1 MPLRRLLFMR
11 ISYCLLQTLLSVVIA
26 GAALAQDTV
35 RESASL
41 SGYVRDVTSG
51 ETLLL
56 ANVRVDGT
64 SIGAATNNS
73 GYYTVTGIPPGALTV
88 AVSYIGYRTER
99 VDVELAPGEQ
109 RRLDIELLPEE
120 QDIEEVTVT
129 GEREELYEA
138 RKIGVQQLQTQL
150 IKSLPAFLQPDVFRS
165 LQLLPGVK
173 AASDYSSGLYIRGGG
188 PDQTLILLDRTSI
201 YNPSHFF
208 GVFSTFNPDAI
219 KDVRLYKGG
228 FPAEYGGRL
237 GSVVDIYNR
246 DGNRR
251 EFDAGLSIGL
261 LSSRGIIEGPWRRG
275 SYMLAMRRSTIE
287 PILYFLRKAD
297 IQGIPDA
304 FYFVDVNGKFNFD
317 LSNRDFISLAFY
329 AGQDALDIEIVDDAL
344 VNIRYGNRSLSMN
357 WTHLFSQ
364 ELFSNFTFTGSK
376 YFSRPVIELAATPI
390 ENDNTV
396 DDISVKGDFEYIP
409 GGNISAKAGFWSG
422 FLTLRLHTD
431 FNEEEALDWRTRSV
445 YTSAYAQATWRPAP
459 RVTIEG
465 GIRGNYFQEGRFVRA
480 SPRLSFEYE
489 PAPSLRLQAAFGRYY
504 QFLTLITSEIF
515 SGFDTWLATGEG
527 VRPAY
532 GNQAVIGM
540 KHISPLGFNLDVEAY
555 YRTMQDLF
563 EWDPFVQD
571 VAGLDYAE
579 LFHFGDGHAYGLETT
594 VQRTQGRVNGFVAS
608 TLSRTRRRFPNINK
622 FGFYSPKHDRTLDVK
637 TVLNVEI
644 SRAFRASAVWVYAT
658 GQAYTEPFG
667 QYRLVNS
674 PFDSDW
680 SDVLVTEYN
689 NRRLPAYHR
698 LDLGVSW
705 RTTLFG
711 AGFELQAQVL
721 NAYSRRN
728 IWFYFFDFTDAADI
742 VRNEIPQIPV
752 PLPNIAFTFD
762 F

>member
-1 MPLRRLLFMR
+1 MR
-11 ISYCLLQTLLSVVIA
+11 ISYCLLQVLLSVVIA

-35 RESASL
+35 REGASL

-99 VDVELAPGEQ
+99 VEVELAPGEQ

-287 PILYFLRKAD
+287 PVLYFLRKAD

-304 FYFVDVNGKFNFD
+304 FYFVDVNGKVQF
-317 LSNRDFISLAFY
+317 
-329 AGQDALDIEIVDDAL
+329 
-344 VNIRYGNRSLSMN
+344 RSLEQGL
-357 WTHLFSQ
+357 LFARILCRAGCARHRNRGRRSCEYPVREQ
-364 ELFSNFTFTGSK
+364 VAEHELDPPFFAGALFQLHVHG
-376 YFSRPVIELAATPI
+376 IEVFQQA
-390 ENDNTV
+390 
-396 DDISVKGDFEYIP
+396 GDR
-409 GGNISAKAGFWSG
+409 AG
-422 FLTLRLHTD
+422 
-431 FNEEEALDWRTRSV
+431 
-445 YTSAYAQATWRPAP
+445 
-459 RVTIEG
+459 
-465 GIRGNYFQEGRFVRA
+465 
-480 SPRLSFEYE
+480 
-489 PAPSLRLQAAFGRYY
+489 
-504 QFLTLITSEIF
+504 
-515 SGFDTWLATGEG
+515 
-527 VRPAY
+527 
-532 GNQAVIGM
+532 
-540 KHISPLGFNLDVEAY
+540 
-555 YRTMQDLF
+555 
-563 EWDPFVQD
+563 
-571 VAGLDYAE
+571 
-579 LFHFGDGHAYGLETT
+579 GHAYRERQHG
-594 VQRTQGRVNGFVAS
+594 RRYFRQGRF
-608 TLSRTRRRFPNINK
+608 
-622 FGFYSPKHDRTLDVK
+622 
-637 TVLNVEI
+637 
-644 SRAFRASAVWVYAT
+644 
-658 GQAYTEPFG
+658 
-667 QYRLVNS
+667 
-674 PFDSDW
+674 
-680 SDVLVTEYN
+680 
-689 NRRLPAYHR
+689 
-698 LDLGVSW
+698 
-705 RTTLFG
+705 
-711 AGFELQAQVL
+711 
-721 NAYSRRN
+721 
-728 IWFYFFDFTDAADI
+728 
-742 VRNEIPQIPV
+742 
-752 PLPNIAFTFD
+752 
-762 F
+762 

>member
-1 MPLRRLLFMR
+1 MPSRQPLFMR
-11 ISYCLLQTLLSVVIA
+11 ISYCLLPALLSMLIT
-26 GAALAQDTV
+26 GATLAQD
-35 RESASL
+35 SASL
-41 SGYVRDVTSG
+41 SGYVRDATSG

-56 ANVRVDGT
+56 ANVRVEGT
-64 SIGAATNNS
+64 LIGAATNNS
-73 GYYTVTGIPPGALTV
+73 GYYTVTNIPQGALTV

-99 VDVELAPGEQ
+99 VELELAPGEQ

-120 QDIEEVTVT
+120 QDIEEITVT

-138 RKIGVQQLQTQL
+138 RKVGVQQLQTQL
-150 IKSLPAFLQPDVFRS
+150 IKSLPALLQPDVFRS

-188 PDQTLILLDRTSI
+188 PDQTLILLDRTTI

-261 LSSRGIIEGPWRRG
+261 LSSRAMVEGPWNRG
-275 SYMLAMRRSTIE
+275 SYMLAMRRSTVE
-287 PILYFLRKAD
+287 PLLYFLR
-297 IQGIPDA
+297 QSGTEGIPDA

-317 LSNRDFISLAFY
+317 LSNRDLISLAFY
-329 AGQDALDIEIVDDAL
+329 AGQDVLDIEIVDDAFAS
-344 VNIRYGNRSLSMN
+344 IRYGNRTLSVN

-364 ELFSNFTFTGSK
+364 ELFSNFTFTGSR
-376 YFSRPVIELAATPI
+376 YFNTPRIELAATPI
-390 ENDNTV
+390 ENENTV

-422 FLTLRLHTD
+422 FLTLRFRTD
-431 FNEEEALDWRTRSV
+431 FNEETAIDWLTRSV
-445 YTSAYAQATWRPAP
+445 YTSAYAQTSWRPTP
-459 RVTIEG
+459 RMTVEG
-465 GIRGNYFQEGRFVRA
+465 GVRGNYFEEGGFFRA

-489 PAPSLRLQAAFGRYY
+489 PTPALRLQAAYGRYY
-504 QFLTLITSEIF
+504 QFLTLITSELVP
-515 SGFDTWLATGEG
+515 GFDTWLATGEG
-527 VRPAY
+527 VRPSH

-540 KHISPLGFNLDVEAY
+540 KHISPFGFNLDVEAY
-555 YRTMQDLF
+555 YRTMENLF
-563 EWDPFVQD
+563 EWDPFIQD
-571 VAGLDYAE
+571 VGGLAYSE
-579 LFHFGDGHAYGLETT
+579 LFRVGDGRAYGLETT
-594 VQRTQGRVNGFVAS
+594 LQRSQGRLNGFVAG
-608 TLSRTRRRFPNINK
+608 TLSRTERRFPIVND
-622 FGFYSPKHDRTLDVK
+622 FRFYPPKYDRTLDVK

-644 SRAFRASAVWVYAT
+644 SRAFRASAVWIYAT
-658 GQAYTEPFG
+658 GQAYTEPLG

-680 SDVLVTEYN
+680 YNVLVTKYN

-721 NAYSRRN
+721 NAYNRRN

-742 VRNEIPQIPV
+742 VRNDIPQIPV
-752 PLPNIAFTFD
+752 PLPNISFTFD